1 MCFCDFG
8 NLILALITHYLL
20 LYLYSILDT
29 IYLIIFSL
37 DTNFKLKGLIF
48 YDKIYQDII
57 FTNKII
63 LE

>member
-1 MCFCDFG
+1 MCFFNFR

-20 LYLYSILDT
+20 LYLYLIL
-29 IYLIIFSL
+29 FSL

>member
-20 LYLYSILDT
+20 LYLYLIL
-29 IYLIIFSL
+29 FSL

-48 YDKIYQDII
+48 YDKIY
-57 FTNKII
+57 
-63 LE
+63 